1 MAAIHDHQLHH
12 FSSILSTSV
21 TPSYQYLLYSTLVVS
36 ILLPIYR
43 VVRRDYHNFL
53 SLGPGGT
60 PSNFAGYLKVSCLR
74 LFTLK
79 DPLIPEFP
87 ATNIRPRDGYL
98 LRLPCRLGPRP
109 AVAGIA
115 PQRQLNQKSSPELH
129 QSFKKA
135 ILSLAEAY
143 PSQIRTGTSCFEK
156 NGLALFMSEPSQQA
170 PEIKDSHCHRNPI
183 TYTNDALETPGHLNA
198 TCGDTAEFCHLHA
211 TVSLGFY
218 SVNTVTTMNWFIK
231 L

>member
-1 MAAIHDHQLHH
+1 MAAIYDHQLHH
-12 FSSILSTSV
+12 FSSILSAPV
-21 TPSYQYLLYSTLVVS
+21 TPSYQYLLYSTLIVS
-36 ILLPIYR
+36 VLLPIYR
-43 VVRRDYHNFL
+43 VVRRDYHDFL

-87 ATNIRPRDGYL
+87 ASNIRPRNGYL
-98 LRLPCRLGPRP
+98 LRIPFRLGPRP

-129 QSFKKA
+129 HSFQKA

-143 PSQIRTGTSCFEK
+143 PSWIRTGTSCFEK
-156 NGLALFMSEPSQQA
+156 NGLALFMSEPPQQA
-170 PEIKDSHCHRNPI
+170 PEIKDPHYHRNPLQ
-183 TYTNDALETPGHLNA
+183 YTEDAVETPGHLNP
-198 TCGDTAEFCHLHA
+198 TCGDTAEICHLHA

-218 SVNTVTTMNWFIK
+218 SVNTSLSMI
-231 L
+231 